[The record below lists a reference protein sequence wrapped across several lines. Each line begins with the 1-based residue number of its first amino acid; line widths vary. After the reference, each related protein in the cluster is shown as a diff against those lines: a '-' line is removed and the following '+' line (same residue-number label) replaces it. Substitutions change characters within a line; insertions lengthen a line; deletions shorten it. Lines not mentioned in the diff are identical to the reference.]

1 MKNKG
6 TEVIKSKWNNALANE
21 LHNLVIRNVK
31 KTLVA
36 PTLIDCIWYADI
48 ADMQFNLKIKEGIFL

>member
-21 LHNLVIRNVK
+21 LHNLVIRNVQ
-31 KTLVA
+31 KTLIA
-36 PTLIDCIWYADI
+36 PTIINSIWYADI
-48 ADMQFNLKIKEGIFL
+48 APIQLNLKIKEGIFL